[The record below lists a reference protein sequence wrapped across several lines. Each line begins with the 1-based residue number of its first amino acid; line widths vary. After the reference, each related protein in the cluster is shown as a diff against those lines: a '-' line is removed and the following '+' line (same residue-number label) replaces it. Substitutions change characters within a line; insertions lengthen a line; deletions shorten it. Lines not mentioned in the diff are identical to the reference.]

1 MENRKQ
7 AILRAVVHE
16 FTTNAVPVGS
26 QALQSRYF
34 VNLSSATIRSE
45 LAELADLGYLAQPHT
60 SAGRVPTDSG
70 YRYFVD
76 FLMDLEP
83 IPDRVQTYIRDEL
96 KAAPGDV
103 EGMVER
109 VAMTVAAVTQNASV
123 ASAPQGTLARIKH
136 LDLVSLEPKEVLLI
150 LLLEGNLLRQQVVN
164 TSEPATQADLTRLT
178 AQFNASLS
186 GRASDEA
193 RRHYDG
199 APLGLEKELL
209 GRVIA
214 VLDMYEKGTENLV
227 VHDGVRN
234 LLRQPEFAE
243 SSRVHQVLEVLEE
256 TRYLTVLLRQL
267 IGESDLQIVI
277 GSENTSSQLQGCA
290 VVLTTYGP
298 SDRLKGVLGVIGPT
312 RMAYSQTVARLQAVC
327 VVAICAPRHPR
338 ATTAR
343 GPRAVCARSGAR
355 PRLDIPRLEKSS
367 GNLHK
372 SRPCDVL
379 AVGLAFDEAAVQDA
393 HQTIGQS
400 AQSLMVGLAAGA
412 QDVVSMPCAFGASER
427 GERPLIAG
435 VGEPAVPGNPGEYD
449 LASARGPRDRR
460 GTRIALA
467 SLRMQKSGPVVTELG
482 HSPGAEDNTESR
494 QTEVDLGVRVRLKT
508 RSQLLL
514 EGCNLQVELFDDSH
528 GGGDA
533 VTIGF
538 GE

>member
-7 AILRAVVHE
+7 AILRAVVQE
-16 FTTNAVPVGS
+16 FTTSAVPVGS

-45 LAELADLGYLAQPHT
+45 LAELADLGYLTQPHT

-83 IPDRVQTYIRDEL
+83 IPDRVRTYIHDEL

-164 TSEPATQADLTRLT
+164 TSEPATQAQLTHLT
-178 AQFNASLS
+178 AAFNTSLS

-193 RRHYDG
+193 RRRYDG

-277 GSENTSSQLQGCA
+277 GSQNTSSRLQGCA

-298 SDRLKGVLGVIGPT
+298 SDRLKGAVGVIGPT
-312 RMAYSQTVARLQAVC
+312 RMAYSQTVARLQAV
-327 VVAICAPRHPR
+327 
-338 ATTAR
+338 AR
-343 GPRAVCARSGAR
+343 GAS
-355 PRLDIPRLEKSS
+355 D
-367 GNLHK
+367 
-372 SRPCDVL
+372 
-379 AVGLAFDEAAVQDA
+379 
-393 HQTIGQS
+393 
-400 AQSLMVGLAAGA
+400 LMA
-412 QDVVSMPCAFGASER
+412 
-427 GERPLIAG
+427 
-435 VGEPAVPGNPGEYD
+435 
-449 LASARGPRDRR
+449 
-460 GTRIALA
+460 
-467 SLRMQKSGPVVTELG
+467 ELG
-482 HSPGAEDNTESR
+482 
-494 QTEVDLGVRVRLKT
+494 V
-508 RSQLLL
+508 
-514 EGCNLQVELFDDSH
+514 
-528 GGGDA
+528 
-533 VTIGF
+533 
-538 GE
+538 

>member
-1 MENRKQ
+1 MEDRKQ

-16 FTTNAVPVGS
+16 FTTSAVPVGS

-76 FLMDLEP
+76 FLMNLEP
-83 IPDRVQTYIRDEL
+83 IPDRVKAYINDEL
-96 KAAPGDV
+96 KDAPADV

-123 ASAPQGTLARIKH
+123 ASAPQGSLARIKH
-136 LDLVSLEPKEVLLI
+136 VDLVSLEPQEVLLI

-164 TSEPATQADLTRLT
+164 TSEPATQTELTRLA
-178 AQFNASLS
+178 AQFNGSLV

-193 RRHYDG
+193 RRRYDD

-209 GRVIA
+209 GRVIV
-214 VLDMYEKGTENLV
+214 VLDMYEKGSENLV

-277 GSENTSSQLQGCA
+277 GSENTSSKLQGCA

-312 RMAYSQTVARLQAVC
+312 RMAYSQTVARLQAV
-327 VVAICAPRHPR
+327 
-338 ATTAR
+338 AR
-343 GPRAVCARSGAR
+343 G
-355 PRLDIPRLEKSS
+355 
-367 GNLHK
+367 
-372 SRPCDVL
+372 
-379 AVGLAFDEAAVQDA
+379 
-393 HQTIGQS
+393 
-400 AQSLMVGLAAGA
+400 
-412 QDVVSMPCAFGASER
+412 AS
-427 GERPLIAG
+427 
-435 VGEPAVPGNPGEYD
+435 
-449 LASARGPRDRR
+449 DRM
-460 GTRIALA
+460 A
-467 SLRMQKSGPVVTELG
+467 ELG
-482 HSPGAEDNTESR
+482 
-494 QTEVDLGVRVRLKT
+494 V
-508 RSQLLL
+508 
-514 EGCNLQVELFDDSH
+514 
-528 GGGDA
+528 
-533 VTIGF
+533 
-538 GE
+538 